1 VVRRSFIHRILS
13 EISLERVLGIIY
25 LIFGA
30 LLLLYS
36 HPTKAFSEDLLITN
50 LIWLDAWSLSFF
62 LALITYW
69 KCSSS
74 TSNKS
79 LVSLL
84 YLSLYLIV
92 ANNLILDGTAYYL
105 YGYSGDQK
113 FRQAMVL
120 KFMTSF
126 SLSDFYYKD
135 LPAFYPPLYYY
146 LQAIFAKIF
155 SIEAYKM
162 AKIGQILIFAFF
174 PIILYY
180 FWRKIVSPLQAVII
194 TFLAFLYCNYSN
206 ATQFFSPHTFLAY
219 ALFIP
224 WWFIYVDPVKNQQ
237 KTAKHYL
244 VGGLIGALI
253 FLTYFYVFAIGFFY
267 MLLKLISEKW
277 LMSKSRMKWPDIK
290 NTVYV
295 LGLAAIFSAVYW
307 LPLLISIIEN
317 GADRSRGGWYHIG
330 YPGISFQFLQF
341 SVTGIVLLAGIIY
354 LLRRLNRRLNRG
366 LALFAASVIMFHLVG
381 SVSGALGVSLNI
393 TKSTNIFFVQLAAPI
408 IGLMIASFCRRD
420 RAGRRKSIISFAVMC
435 AVLLILLNNVNGIAR
450 SDGAKRARSSV
461 PTWNTNRDEMKDR
474 SGDVFLLGDP
484 AVPSFYPVY
493 SFLNTNEHY
502 AHPASR
508 YFSRYLF
515 LNHLQLIKD
524 PYLFNIALR
533 YNKFDGVDYFMPFK
547 RDGKFVCQASLSN
560 YPNRSYLKNLKFDL
574 SVVADSNLFSKQQGA
589 HLYKVKESKEPANNF
604 SMFESIQNR
613 LDSLKTLTTLR
624 GLLSNLSIEGQRL
637 VEKRLGAD
645 WSQWTE
651 MRIPENGHQYS
662 DSLTMISGYIVE
674 NTDSLYF
681 LFSYLCRADLKKSY
695 KIYLHI
701 IDSTGLMHNYD
712 FVPYSSTSTWKK
724 WDVLVCGQAVPKTYG
739 DFEYSTGLFS
749 KTFKLGQPHRG
760 RWQNLQI
767 PAARE

>member
-1 VVRRSFIHRILS
+1 MRKKFIHRILS

-30 LLLLYS
+30 LLLAYS
-36 HPTKAFSEDLLITN
+36 HPQKTFSEDLLITD
-50 LIWLDAWSLSFF
+50 LMWLDAWSLAFF

-74 TSNKS
+74 TCNKS

-92 ANNLILDGTAYYL
+92 ANNLILDGTFYYL

-146 LQAIFAKIF
+146 LQAIFARIF
-155 SIEAYKM
+155 SIEVFKM

-174 PIILYY
+174 PVILYY
-180 FWRKIVSPLQAVII
+180 FWRKIVSPVQAVII
-194 TFLAFLYCNYSN
+194 TFLSFLYCNYSN

-224 WWFIYVDPVKNQQ
+224 WWFIYVDPVKDQP
-237 KTAKHYL
+237 KTAKYYIT
-244 VGGLIGALI
+244 GGLIGALI

-267 MLLKLISEKW
+267 ILLKFISEKW
-277 LMSKSRMKWPDIK
+277 LMSKSQIKWPDIK
-290 NTVYV
+290 NAAIV

-307 LPLLISIIEN
+307 LPLLISIITN
-317 GADRSRGGWYHIG
+317 GADRSPSGWYHIG
-330 YPGISFQFLQF
+330 YPGLSFQFLQF
-341 SVTGIVLLAGIIY
+341 SFTGIVLFAGIIY

-366 LALFAASVIMFHLVG
+366 LVLFVASVIMFHLVG
-381 SVSGALGVSLNI
+381 SFSGAMGVSLKI

-408 IGLMIASFCRRD
+408 IGLMLASFCRRD
-420 RAGRRKSIISFAVMC
+420 RVGRKKSFISIAVMC
-435 AVLLILLNNVNGIAR
+435 ALLLLLLNNISGIAR
-450 SDGAKRARSSV
+450 SDGAKRARTSV
-461 PTWNTNRDEMKDR
+461 PTWNTNREEMKDR

-484 AVPSFYPVY
+484 AVPSFYPIY

-508 YFSRYLF
+508 YISRYLF

-524 PYLFNIALR
+524 PYLFNIALH
-533 YNKFDGVDYFMPFK
+533 YNKFDRVDYFMPFK

-560 YPNRSYLKNLKFDL
+560 YPNRSYLKNLKFEL
-574 SVVADSNLFSKQQGA
+574 SVVADSNCFSKQQGA
-589 HLYKVKESKEPANNF
+589 HLYKVEDPKEQLDNLA
-604 SMFESIQNR
+604 MFDSVQSR

-624 GLLSNLSIEGQRL
+624 GLIGNLSIEGQRL
-637 VEKRLGAD
+637 AEKRLSAD

-651 MRIPENGHQYS
+651 MIVPENGHKYS
-662 DSLTMISGYIVE
+662 DRVTMLSGYIVE
-674 NTDSLYF
+674 AADSLYF
-681 LFSYLCRADLKKSY
+681 LFSYLSRADLKKAY

-701 IDSTGLMHNYD
+701 FDSTGVMHNFD
-712 FVPYSSTSTWKK
+712 FVPAVSTSSWKK
-724 WDVLVCGQAVPKTYG
+724 WDIIVCGRAVPKAYG
-739 DFEYSTGLFS
+739 DFDYAAGLFA
-749 KTFKLGQPHRG
+749 KKIRLGQPHRG
-760 RWQNLQI
+760 RWQSLLI
-767 PAARE
+767 PAVRE